1 MYRFTSQTIISLLR
15 ALNQISWLLFM
26 IDVSPRVEKLEASAQ
41 NDFSVKTN
49 VNGRSI
55 VRYHIYILKKRETI
69 DKSPERLL
77 LLRVIMKSS
86 VALKK
91 DCRSDP
97 LKKLLDRSK
106 IQEQVSEPRCLL
118 RSTNLV
124 TLNIER
130 GSLRIEYLNDIRRT
144 PSVLRELYLMRA
156 IFFAKYT
163 NYEREEGERTSQTM
177 RRIPCREATKDPNF
191 CNTKTTAH
199 CLGEYYAPGQGTTRV
214 CC

>member
-1 MYRFTSQTIISLLR
+1 MVCFPKLYTRDTCPQAWYFLII
-15 ALNQISWLLFM
+15 
-26 IDVSPRVEKLEASAQ
+26 VP
-41 NDFSVKTN
+41 
-49 VNGRSI
+49 
-55 VRYHIYILKKRETI
+55 
-69 DKSPERLL
+69 
-77 LLRVIMKSS
+77 
-86 VALKK
+86 
-91 DCRSDP
+91 
-97 LKKLLDRSK
+97 
-106 IQEQVSEPRCLL
+106 
-118 RSTNLV
+118 V
-124 TLNIER
+124 TYNRER

-144 PSVLRELYLMRA
+144 PSMLRELYLMRA